1 MPRAGDIVITR
12 VRFADNEGS
21 KIRPALI
28 LFEEHGNVIIAGITT
43 NLRMNGIPIVRSE
56 GAAQDSVIKLNYIFT
71 ITNDSILKAVFTLS
85 KEKREIV
92 LEELYKKLD
101 ALKTY

>member
-43 NLRMNGIPIVRSE
+43 NLRMKGIHIVRSE
-56 GAAQDSVIKLNYIFT
+56 GTAQDSVIKLNYIFT